1 MAKYVLFLSSLSNVS
16 NVSNGTEGY
25 GYWLGK
31 DYMFRGELF
40 PCASARISDKTKVYT
55 SEARARRALEAAMER
70 PYSYVQRGWIEALE
84 DE

>member
-1 MAKYVLFLSSLSNVS
+1 MAEYVLFLSSLSNVS
-16 NVSNGTEGY
+16 DGTEGY

-31 DYMFRGELF
+31 DYTFRGELF
-40 PCASARISDKTKVYT
+40 PYTERRISDKTKVYT

-70 PYSYVQRGWIEALE
+70 PYAYVQSGWIEVLE